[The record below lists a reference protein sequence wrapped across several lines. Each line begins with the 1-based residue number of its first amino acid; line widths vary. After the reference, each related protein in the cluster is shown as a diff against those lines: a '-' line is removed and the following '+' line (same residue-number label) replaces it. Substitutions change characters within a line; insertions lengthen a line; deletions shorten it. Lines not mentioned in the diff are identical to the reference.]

1 MNQLALVSV
10 VAGAVIIAL
19 LRVLGVI
26 GALFGAFLIYL
37 GIGVF

>member
-1 MNQLALVSV
+1 MAAVERAPVLRFL
-10 VAGAVIIAL
+10 GAF
-19 LRVLGVI
+19 